1 MKNNSGGIMKK
12 VLLTL
17 VLVILSAV
25 FLTADIY
32 IQQKIHSDAFEI
44 MGQKTPEKNEISHMW
59 IGKNKMAMH
68 GEEISFVINLDK
80 KEILMINHKDKSY
93 VPMSLPLELDKYF
106 PSQMMQMMGGVKVT
120 VNPTGETLKIGD
132 WKCQGY
138 DMSMNMMMF
147 TMNTKIWAST
157 DVPFDWKK
165 FQEGMF
171 MEFSK
176 VTMRL
181 GEDSVKEFQ
190 KIKGFQIKSMMTIN
204 MMGQDM
210 VTTQEV
216 VEISKMSAPAGTYS
230 APAGYNKKD
239 KVSMMDMQNR

>member
-12 VLLTL
+12 VLLIL
-17 VLVILSAV
+17 VLVVFSTV
-25 FLTADIY
+25 FLTADVY

-44 MGQKTPEKNEISHMW
+44 MGQKTPEKNEVSHMW
-59 IGKNKMAMH
+59 LGKNKMAMH
-68 GEEISFVINLDK
+68 GEKMSIIINLDK
-80 KEILMINHKDKSY
+80 KEILMINHENKSY

-106 PSQMMQMMGGVKVT
+106 PAQMLQMMGGVKVT
-120 VNPTGETLKIGD
+120 VNPTGETLKVGK

-147 TMNTKIWAST
+147 TINSKIWAST
-157 DVPFDWKK
+157 DVFFDWKK
-165 FQEGMF
+165 FQEGIF

-181 GEDSVKEFQ
+181 DEDTVKEFQ
-190 KIKGFQIKSMMTIN
+190 KIKGFQIKSVMTIN

-216 VEISKMSAPAGTYS
+216 VEISKKSAPAGTYS
-230 APAGYNKKD
+230 APAGYTKKD